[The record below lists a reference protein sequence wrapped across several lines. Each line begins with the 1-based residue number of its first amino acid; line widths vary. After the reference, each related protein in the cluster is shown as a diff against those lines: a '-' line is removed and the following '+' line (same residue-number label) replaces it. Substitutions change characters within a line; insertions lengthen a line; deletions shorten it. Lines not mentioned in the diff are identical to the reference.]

1 MIRFGVLGAGFIG
14 SVHAENI
21 AAHPRAELVSVYD
34 IEPDR
39 ARAVADENGAKVADS
54 ADVLLSGSNIDAVL
68 IASSTP
74 THVTYLKA
82 AARAGKA
89 IFCEKPI
96 DIDWSRTQ
104 EAAVALKKSTVP
116 IMMGFN
122 RRFDANYAE
131 LQRQV
136 IEGAVGKIEI
146 VLMTHRGPALPPI
159 ELLRVCGGHYRDSGV
174 HFFDLLRWITNDEP
188 DEIFVYGACLI
199 DPVVAELGDAD
210 TSVISLRLSQGALCH
225 IDCSR
230 RTAYGYDERIE
241 VFGSDGMIESR
252 RKRRRDISLYQ
263 GRSVIEGGLYPGW
276 FERIKESYVLELDAF
291 IKTLEQGATPS
302 PSLDDGLKAQAIA
315 EAATESF
322 KSGRPIRV
330 SY

>member
-1 MIRFGVLGAGFIG
+1 MIRFGVIGAGFIG

-21 AAHPRAELVSVYD
+21 AAHPRAELVSIYD

-39 ARAVADENGAKVADS
+39 ARAVADKNGARVADS
-54 ADVLLSGSNIDAVL
+54 ADALLSGSNIDAVL

-104 EAAVALKKSTVP
+104 EAAVALKASTVP

-174 HFFDLLRWITNDEP
+174 HFFDLLRWITDDEP
-188 DEIFVYGACLI
+188 DEIFVYGACLV
-199 DPVVAELGDAD
+199 DPAVAKLGDAD

-241 VFGSDGMIESR
+241 VFGSGGMIESR
-252 RKRRRDISLYQ
+252 RKRRRDVSLYQ
-263 GRSVIEGGLYPGW
+263 GSNIIEDGLYPGW

-291 IKTLEQGATPS
+291 IQALEQGATPS
-302 PSLDDGLKAQAIA
+302 PSLDDGLIAQAIA

-322 KSGRPIRV
+322 KSGRPIRI

>member
-1 MIRFGVLGAGFIG
+1 MIRFGVIGAGFIG

-39 ARAVADENGAKVADS
+39 ARTVADKYGIKVAGS
-54 ADVLLSGSNIDAVL
+54 ADALLSGSNIDAVL

-122 RRFDANYAE
+122 RRFDRNYAE

-136 IEGAVGKIEI
+136 SNGAVGKIEI

-159 ELLRVCGGHYRDSGV
+159 DLLRVCGGHYRDSGV
-174 HFFDLLRWITNDEP
+174 HFFDLLRWITDDEP
-188 DEIFVYGACLI
+188 DEIFVYGACLV
-199 DPVVAELGDAD
+199 DPAVGKLGDAD

-241 VFGSDGMIESR
+241 VFGSGGMIESR

-263 GRSVIEGGLYPGW
+263 GSNIIEDGLYPGW
-276 FERIKESYVLELDAF
+276 YERIKKSYILELEAF
-291 IKTLEQGATPS
+291 IKSLEQKAPPS

-322 KSGRPIRV
+322 KSGRPVRI